1 MKHMPTA
8 CCLLAGLAI
17 VAPGAASAQDARP
30 GKPLM
35 SIEQNK
41 AMGRSMAHRN
51 RGLKQPR
58 TAAEALPTL
67 VRRPDGQT
75 SMQVPTE
82 LWSTVSVHKD
92 AQGRLHPAESSGDA
106 VAPVSPPEGPD
117 HE

>member
-17 VAPGAASAQDARP
+17 VAPGAALAQNARA

-35 SIEQNK
+35 SIEQGK
-41 AMGRSMAHRN
+41 AMGQSMAHRN
-51 RGLKQPR
+51 RNLKQPR
-58 TAAEALPTL
+58 TAAEAMPTL

-82 LWSTVSVHKD
+82 LWSTLSVRKD
-92 AQGRLHPAESSGDA
+92 ARGGQHQVESSGDT
-106 VAPVSPPEGPD
+106 VAPATAQEGLD
-117 HE
+117 ND